1 MVLELTDKEKR
12 ELKTVLTS
20 YEKEL
25 RGEILKTDD
34 RKLRSVLHGE
44 EGVVMGLLNK
54 VA

>member
-1 MVLELTDKEKR
+1 MVLELNDKETE
-12 ELKTVLTS
+12 ELKLVLES

-34 RKLRSVLHGE
+34 RELRSVLHGE
-44 EGVVMGLLNK
+44 ENVVMELLKK